1 MRVLEFVQVKVLQP
15 GDLELC
21 PLAEAV
27 PAYLL
32 TGRSVV
38 LLAVH
43 RVYVSVLLVG
53 QAGNMSRPLPCTGK

>member
-32 TGRSVV
+32 AGRSVL

-43 RVYVSVLLVG
+43 RVNVPVLLVG
-53 QAGNMSRPLPCTGK
+53 